1 MDSSKIN
8 SIILLCGP
16 PASGK
21 DSITEAICKIDE
33 GFYHFKKHR
42 AINGKTYMHR
52 NNYIDITK
60 DEFKKMIENDEFIQ
74 YHERYN
80 RYYGISK
87 KAMADGISKN
97 LNMIIH
103 TGRIENLQEL
113 KKKIN
118 ENTISIL
125 LWAPMDILRQRLVKR
140 HHNNENEISRRL
152 IAAQEEFIDLTKI
165 DLKKSFDAIIKT
177 TDPQKDIA
185 LKLIKYINDKEV
197 PHYEVFGLETYIQK
211 FK

>member
-1 MDSSKIN
+1 MK

-21 DSITEAICKIDE
+21 DSITEAVCNIDKS
-33 GFYHFKKHR
+33 FCHFKKHR
-42 AINGKTYMHR
+42 AINKNANMDR
-52 NNYIDITK
+52 NNYINISK
-60 DEFKKMIENDEFIQ
+60 DEFEKMIKNGDFIQ
-74 YHERYN
+74 YHKRYD

-87 KAMADGISKN
+87 QALADGISKN
-97 LNMIIH
+97 LNIIIH

-118 ENTISIL
+118 VNTISIL
-125 LWAPMDILRQRLVKR
+125 LWAPIYLLRQRLQKR
-140 HHNNENEISRRL
+140 HPNNENEISRRL

-165 DLKKSFDAIIKT
+165 DLRKNFDAIIRT
-177 TDPQKDIA
+177 TDPQEDIA
-185 LKLIKYINDKEV
+185 YKFIKYINDKKV
-197 PHYEVFGLETYIQK
+197 APHEISDLEAYIQK